1 MIKTAKA
8 APSPYEEAAEYT
20 EQAAACGVTI
30 THSLA
35 FDKNRVSID
44 WDNDGNPVLVF
55 TTPATETMLPGSI
68 VEHIEKW
75 ATRIDVS
82 PNDLLGALYDAA
94 NVAVAFSALK
104 QMVLK

>member
-1 MIKTAKA
+1 MIKTVKRAV
-8 APSPYEEAAEYT
+8 EEMSEMASVE
-20 EQAAACGVTI
+20 ACEVTI

-55 TTPATETMLPGSI
+55 TTLARETAMPNVLSDSV
-68 VEHIEKW
+68 VEW
-75 ATRIDVS
+75 ANSIDVP

-94 NVAVAFSALK
+94 NSAIAFSALK

>member
-8 APSPYEEAAEYT
+8 APPPNVEAAEYI
-20 EQAAACGVTI
+20 EQAAACEVTI

-55 TTPATETMLPGSI
+55 TTLARETAMPNVLSDSV
-68 VEHIEKW
+68 VEW
-75 ATRIDVS
+75 ANSIDVP

-94 NVAVAFSALK
+94 NVAIAFSAHK

>member
-1 MIKTAKA
+1 MIKTPKA
-8 APSPYEEAAEYT
+8 APPPYVEAAEYI
-20 EQAAACGVTI
+20 EQAAACEVTI

-55 TTPATETMLPGSI
+55 DTLAREAALPGRLVESI
-68 VEHIEKW
+68 EDW
-75 ATRIDVS
+75 ADCIDV
-82 PNDLLGALYDAA
+82 PANDLLGALYDAA
-94 NVAVAFSALK
+94 NVAIAFSALK

>member
-1 MIKTAKA
+1 MIKTPKA
-8 APSPYEEAAEYT
+8 APPPYVEAAEYI
-20 EQAAACGVTI
+20 EQAAACEVTI

-55 TTPATETMLPGSI
+55 TTLARETALPGRL
-68 VEHIEKW
+68 VEGIEEW
-75 ATRIDVS
+75 SDQLGLNA
-82 PNDLLGALYDAA
+82 NDLLDALYDAA
-94 NVAVAFSALK
+94 NVAIAFSALK